1 MLENKYTDMVPLLR
15 NSCDTRLSTRLVPTI
30 PTNTEVDGLLSEILM
45 KRGIVYR
52 SIVDGV

>member
-15 NSCDTRLSTRLVPTI
+15 NSCDTRIPTRLVPTM
-30 PTNTEVDGLLSEILM
+30 PTNTEADGMLSEILM